1 VENPPFQNSEASSPD
16 PVSTQTVGTPSPINP
31 HLETSLAE
39 NPVGQTLETPSTS
52 GREFDYDFRCYFLFG
67 PRRELYRRIDERC
80 EQMVVGGL
88 LEEASEL
95 LDMGVRADTC
105 MPARAI
111 GYRQALEYLEECRK
125 GGDGVTGGMGAVQR
139 FLRFV
144 DEFQQASR

>member
-1 VENPPFQNSEASSPD
+1 
-16 PVSTQTVGTPSPINP
+16 
-31 HLETSLAE
+31 
-39 NPVGQTLETPSTS
+39 
-52 GREFDYDFRCYFLFG
+52 
-67 PRRELYRRIDERC
+67 
-80 EQMVVGGL
+80 MVVGGL

-111 GYRQALEYLEECRK
+111 GYRQALEYLEECRR
-125 GGDGVTGGMGAVQR
+125 GGDGVNGGPGAVQR